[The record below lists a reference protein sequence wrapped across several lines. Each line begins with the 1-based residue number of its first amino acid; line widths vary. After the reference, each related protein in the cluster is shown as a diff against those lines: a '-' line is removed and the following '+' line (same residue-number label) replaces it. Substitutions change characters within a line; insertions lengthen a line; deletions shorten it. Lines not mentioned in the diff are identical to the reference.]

1 MEYQAVSESQR
12 KILEEL
18 KKTGD
23 TLNRAERR
31 FRVSELMADSEE
43 DKQFLRIKAMP
54 EKQTD
59 SQIKAKA
66 REAAYEKRLTA
77 ILKES
82 VYKKVKLEYEL
93 LEKEWGKLLIDASM
107 AKELVKRFSGEHE
120 NE

>member
-1 MEYQAVSESQR
+1 MDYQAVSEKQEE
-12 KILEEL
+12 ILKSL
-18 KKTGD
+18 KQTGD
-23 TLNRAERR
+23 TLTRSERR
-31 FRVSELMADSEE
+31 FRVAELMADSEE
-43 DKQFLRIKAMP
+43 DKQYLIEKAKP

-59 SQIKAKA
+59 THLKVKA

-107 AKELVKRFSGEHE
+107 AKEEVKRFSGNHDGE
-120 NE
+120 